1 MQRESSGVLV
11 RGLFSPTIIPIIHP
25 LDVTGPAAHR
35 LKFRKSDST
44 DDRLGSPG
52 VSPSMD
58 CDWGI
63 AIDAGEFDAADL
75 VAIVSER
82 HFTVLSFLKG

>member
-1 MQRESSGVLV
+1 
-11 RGLFSPTIIPIIHP
+11 
-25 LDVTGPAAHR
+25 
-35 LKFRKSDST
+35 
-44 DDRLGSPG
+44 
-52 VSPSMD
+52 MD